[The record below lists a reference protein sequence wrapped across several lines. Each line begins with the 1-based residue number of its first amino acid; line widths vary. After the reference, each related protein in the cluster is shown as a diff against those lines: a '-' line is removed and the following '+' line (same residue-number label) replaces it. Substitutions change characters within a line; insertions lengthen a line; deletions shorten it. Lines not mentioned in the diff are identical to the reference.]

1 MRKPVT
7 KIRQKFSEAELVAIA
22 LCNRAMSAAILVHP
36 STHGKLAD
44 LLRLPPEAHPQPH
57 GLLPWTYS
65 AINAA
70 QWNSMGFTRTSLNP
84 RRSAHHGPW
93 TQNPRATNLLKA
105 ASNVCDGDHRDVL
118 CFHGTSL
125 DQLKSVANGI
135 QLIGDGALGPGFYF
149 TLDPN
154 EALGYACSSVR
165 GRPVVLEIV
174 VNGATQVSINP
185 QASLDSLDEEDS
197 DGESCS
203 VSRDPIVA
211 SDFALKKR
219 GCLKKMRIVRVHV
232 FDKDSIGKFPTYYV
246 KGFRAVATC
255 GGYVEGQ
262 DLRVEYEPREGDT
275 ENIGVH

>member
-7 KIRQKFSEAELVAIA
+7 RIRQKFSEAELVAIA
-22 LCNRAMSAAILVHP
+22 LCNRAMAGAIRVHQ

-44 LLRLPPEAHPQPH
+44 LLRLRLSPEAAQSD
-57 GLLPWTYS
+57 GLLPWTYG

-70 QWNSMGFTRTSLNP
+70 QWNAMGFTPTVPNP
-84 RRSAHHGPW
+84 HRSAQHGPW
-93 TQNPRATNLLKA
+93 TQNPSAANLFKA
-105 ASNVCDGDHRDVL
+105 ASKVCEAHSHAVL
-118 CFHGTSL
+118 CFHGTTL
-125 DQLKSVANGI
+125 EHLQSVADGI
-135 QLIGDGALGPGFYF
+135 QLIGDGALGPGFYI

-154 EALGYACSSVR
+154 EALGYACSPAK

-174 VNGATQVSINP
+174 VKDAAKVSIDP
-185 QASLDSLDEEDS
+185 QDS
-197 DGESCS
+197 DGEADACTAA
-203 VSRDPIVA
+203 RDPIVA

-219 GCLKKMRIVRVHV
+219 GCLSKMGIVRVHV

-255 GGYVEGQ
+255 AGYKEGQ
-262 DLRVEYEPREGDT
+262 DSRVEYEPREGDI